1 VVVDEEDDDDAEVDG
16 AVDVEAPEV
25 EHQAIGDVDMDVQD
39 DSGENDAMSDVE
51 EEFVEFMPASIYGP
65 PWADYEFN
73 SDEEFDQSI
82 HPPICTLEGEMAK
95 ARAQSLSIV

>member
-16 AVDVEAPEV
+16 AVPEV

-39 DSGENDAMSDVE
+39 DTGENDAMSDVQD
-51 EEFVEFMPASIYGP
+51 EFVEFMPASECGP
-65 PWADYEFN
+65 PWAGFDFDSY
-73 SDEEFDQSI
+73 EEFDESV

-95 ARAQSLSIV
+95 ARAQSLLIVYT